1 MILRCEIKLKLGDA
15 WTAYDRMAT
24 ADALIKKLKYLLNQD
39 CEKSKDQME
48 LLSIQ
53 GQIVPQSKRDAPFF
67 IPWDTSRSL
76 CDPSV

>member
-15 WTAYDRMAT
+15 CTAYDRMAT

-39 CEKSKDQME
+39 CEKSKDQTE

-53 GQIVPQSKRDAPFF
+53 GEIGRESKEAFRSGRDVG
-67 IPWDTSRSL
+67 R
-76 CDPSV
+76 